1 MKTIEDTICGLDQEL
16 RQLSLDIHGE
26 RKLHRGI
33 TLKRNE
39 HAALDHPEV
48 NFEERSVLQSREI
61 SPFEHDD
68 RDS

>member
-1 MKTIEDTICGLDQEL
+1 MKTIEDTIGGLDQEL

-26 RKLHRGI
+26 RKLQPDK

-48 NFEERSVLQSREI
+48 NFEERSVFAISRNFPI
-61 SPFEHDD
+61 
-68 RDS
+68 

>member
-26 RKLHRGI
+26 RKSHQGI

-39 HAALDHPEV
+39 HAPDHPED